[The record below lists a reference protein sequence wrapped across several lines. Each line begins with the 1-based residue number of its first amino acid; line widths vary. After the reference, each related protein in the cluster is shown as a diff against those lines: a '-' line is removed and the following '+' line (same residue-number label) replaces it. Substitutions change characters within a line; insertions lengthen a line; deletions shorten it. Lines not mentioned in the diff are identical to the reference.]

1 VSDEPR
7 IPEDGAPGDAAGGG
21 APPDSNHLPVNIED
35 EVRRSFL
42 DYAMSVIISRALPDV
57 RDGLK
62 PVHRRILYAMFQEG
76 LLSSRS
82 YSKSAGVV
90 GEVLKHYHPHGDS
103 AVYDSMV
110 RMAQDF
116 SLRYPLVDGQ
126 GNFGSI
132 DGDSA
137 AAYRYTEARL
147 EALAEEMLQDIDR
160 ETVDFVPN
168 FDGGVMEPVVLPARF
183 PNLLANGSSGIAVG
197 MATNI
202 PPHNLRELADAIVL
216 EATNPDCTLDDLLE
230 KIPGP
235 DFPTGAMICGSDG
248 IRSAYATGRGLLTV
262 RARAEFEES
271 KRGPRIVVT
280 EIPYM
285 VNKSAL
291 VERIADLVRAG
302 KIDGVTDLRDESNR
316 EGMRIVIELRR
327 DAQGDVVLNQ
337 LYKQTPLQ
345 STFGVNLLAL
355 VNGRPQLLTLKQAL
369 RHFLDFRAEVVVRRA
384 TYDLKQAKAR
394 AHLLEGFEIAL
405 DNLDEVISIIRA
417 SQSTADARGRLMERF
432 ELSERQT
439 NGILEMRLRALT
451 ALERQRVL
459 DELEQIRAKIADLA
473 ELLASDAQILDVAV
487 KEVQAISDRFGDDR
501 KTELVGPVVGIGTE
515 DLIVEEDMVVT
526 VSNSGYIKRNP
537 LTQYRAQRRGG
548 KGVKGMAARE
558 ADFVERLFVASTHA
572 YILFFTTRGRAHWL
586 KVHELPQLGRAA
598 RGRALTNILQLAE
611 GERVQATLPV
621 RSFDVD
627 GDFVLLCTRK
637 GVIKKSPLAAFSNP
651 RRGGIIA
658 INLDSD
664 DELIATCRT
673 NGSQEVIIASQGGKS
688 IRFPEEQVRPMGR
701 AAAGVRGM
709 ALAPGDE
716 VVGMEV
722 LSPGATILTI
732 TEKGYGKRTPLEDYR
747 LQRRG
752 GQGVITIRTTDR
764 NGKVVRV
771 AQVVDDDEV
780 MLITDGGKVLRC
792 PVKGISTMGRAT
804 QGVRVMNLDSGERL
818 VSMAR
823 VAERDEDGTS
833 LEGEESSGSSASKGN
848 GATAG
853 SNGAEPSET
862 EGDEG
867 S

>member
-1 VSDEPR
+1 VSEDPR
-7 IPEDGAPGDAAGGG
+7 LPSDPASEGG
-21 APPDSNHLPVNIED
+21 ARGGPPPEFVHTAVNIED

-42 DYAMSVIISRALPDV
+42 DYSMSVIISRALPDV

-76 LLSSRS
+76 LLSNRG

-147 EALAEEMLQDIDR
+147 HPLAEEMLQDIDR
-160 ETVDFVPN
+160 ETVDFMPN
-168 FDGGVMEPVVLPARF
+168 FDGGVMEPVVLPSRF

-216 EATNPDCTLDDLLE
+216 EATQPNCTLDQLLE
-230 KIPGP
+230 KLPGP
-235 DFPTGAMICGSDG
+235 DFPTGALICGSDG
-248 IRSAYATGRGLLTV
+248 IRAAYETGRGLLTV

-285 VNKSAL
+285 VNKASL

-316 EGMRIVIELRR
+316 DGMRIVIELRR
-327 DAQGDVVLNQ
+327 DAQSDVVLNQ

-355 VNGRPQLLTLKQAL
+355 VNGRPQLLSLKQAL

-384 TYDLKQAKAR
+384 TYDLAQAEAR

-405 DNLDEVISIIRA
+405 DNLDEVIAIIRA
-417 SQSTADARGRLMERF
+417 SETTADARGRLMERF
-432 ELSERQT
+432 ALSERQT
-439 NGILEMRLRALT
+439 NAILEMRLRALT

-459 DELEQIRAKIADLA
+459 DELEEMRAKIADLKD
-473 ELLASDAQILDVAV
+473 LLASDARILDVAV
-487 KEVQAISDRFGDDR
+487 KEVQAISERFGDDR
-501 KTELVGPVVGIGTE
+501 KTEIVGAVEGISTE

-537 LTQYRAQRRGG
+537 LSQYRAQRRGG

-572 YILFFTTRGRAHWL
+572 YILFFTTSGRAHWL

-598 RGRALTNILQLAE
+598 RGRALSNVLQLAE
-611 GERVQATLPV
+611 GERVEATLPV
-621 RSFDVD
+621 RSFDDVGED
-627 GDFVLLCTRK
+627 YVLLCTRN
-637 GVIKKSPLAAFSNP
+637 GVIKKSPLTAFSNP

-658 INLDSD
+658 ITLDEE
-664 DELIATCRT
+664 DELIAACRT
-673 NGSQEVIIASQGGKS
+673 NGSQEVIIATAGGKS

-701 AAAGVRGM
+701 SAAGVRGIR
-709 ALAPGDE
+709 LGSGDK
-716 VVGMEV
+716 VVGMEI
-722 LSPGATILTI
+722 LSPGATILTV
-732 TEKGYGKRTPLEDYR
+732 TERGYGKRTPLEDYR

-752 GQGVITIRTTDR
+752 GQGVITIRTTAR

-792 PVKGISTMGRAT
+792 RVSGISTMGRAT

-823 VAERDEDGTS
+823 LAERDEDAY
-833 LEGEESSGSSASKGN
+833 EEDEASEPAASKGN
-848 GATAG
+848 GAEAE
-853 SNGAEPSET
+853 SNDAEPDDSE
-862 EGDEG
+862 
-867 S
+867 